1 MFVGICLIIIIEKW
15 RDYEFEKNWVYMG
28 GVVVGK
34 LKGGNDVYNI
44 YVMFIFDLKNF
55 EKICV
60 NSDWVL
66 V

>member
-55 EKICV
+55 EKNLCE
-60 NSDWVL
+60 
-66 V
+66 